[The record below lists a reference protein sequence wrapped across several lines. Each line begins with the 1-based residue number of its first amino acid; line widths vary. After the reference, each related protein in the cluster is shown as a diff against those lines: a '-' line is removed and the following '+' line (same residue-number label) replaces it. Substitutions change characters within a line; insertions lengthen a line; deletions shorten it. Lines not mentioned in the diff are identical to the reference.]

1 MENLLS
7 VPIKDDIYFI
17 GTNDRKTELF
27 EGMWP
32 LPKGVAYN
40 SYLVKGEKNIIVD
53 LVRAN
58 TTEAYVE
65 KIKKLITS

>member
-7 VPIKDDIYFI
+7 VPIKNDIYYI

-32 LPKGVAYN
+32 LPKGVATT
-40 SYLVKGEKNIIVD
+40 LF
-53 LVRAN
+53 LLRA
-58 TTEAYVE
+58 
-65 KIKKLITS
+65 KKMYSST